1 MIERNVVMN
10 NQFGTLLKKLIA
22 EKGTKEKIV
31 SEKLGYD
38 PTYLSKWI
46 SGKNLP
52 SQKSIDSI
60 CDRLSSILSICENE
74 DKIKLN
80 LLNAF
85 YADMGLSKL
94 ENSMNKNIS
103 LVTSVEDVT
112 NLIAEI
118 IGQLDYSGVKNI
130 TINTTLN
137 LFQKFEYHIED
148 IIARLHKMKPESL
161 KINMCASFESYSYDP
176 LIFCNNFLS
185 LTSGKYFIEFNI
197 YRQKEEIPQ
206 ILVINDVIAMNVVSL
221 ENVAFLCY
229 YSFNEKYIE
238 SLSNSYN
245 LIVRHMEK
253 ILSYAMPISLRKTNV
268 QLNQFIQDNQRIL
281 FSESPAIF
289 IPKKIV
295 HALIRN
301 NELNLQGVE
310 WSEHVEYLEQVSNI
324 FEKYTKHNSIKILIY
339 ESLLVHYVNTGRI
352 EIGGKKHVF
361 TKEQVKE
368 HILNICKCMREN
380 ENIGFYSISD
390 TVDFNNLRCNNP
402 SIFLT
407 PSSIAVGNTDIYTD
421 ETSYNFY
428 YSTEKSI
435 INIFEKYLDSIIEKS
450 YCVRLSADRLE
461 AYIE

>member
-1 MIERNVVMN
+1 MN

-22 EKGTKEKIV
+22 QKGTKEKIV

-60 CDRLSSILSICENE
+60 CHNLSNILSDGKDK
-74 DKIKLN
+74 DKIMQN
-80 LLNAF
+80 LISA
-85 YADMGLSKL
+85 YYSDMGLSKL
-94 ENSMNKNIS
+94 ENNMNKNIS
-103 LVTSVEDVT
+103 LITSVEDVT
-112 NLIAEI
+112 NLIVEVI
-118 IGQLDYSGVKNI
+118 QQLDYSGVKNI

-148 IIARLHKMKPESL
+148 IIARLHKMKLESL
-161 KINMCASFESYSYDP
+161 KINMCASFEGYSYDP

-197 YRQKEEIPQ
+197 YKQKEEIPQ
-206 ILVINDVIAMNVVSL
+206 ILVINNIIAMNVVSL

-229 YSFNEKYIE
+229 YSFNDKYIE

-253 ILSYAMPISLRKTNV
+253 IMSYAMPISLRKTNV

-289 IPKKIV
+289 IPKNIV

-301 NELNLQGVE
+301 NELGLEGAE
-310 WSEHVEYLEQVSNI
+310 WREHVEYLEQVSNI
-324 FEKYTKHNSIKILIY
+324 FEKYTRHNKVKVLIY

-368 HILNICKCMREN
+368 HILNICSCMREN
-380 ENIGFYSISD
+380 QNIGFYSISD
-390 TVDFNNLRCNNP
+390 TVDFNNLCCNNP

-450 YCVRLSADRLE
+450 YCVKLSADRLA